1 MVPARARGRSGS
13 LEQPARAKGRSGSL
27 EQSAQL
33 PIPAHIALKRAR
45 AGSVP
50 APAHSRMR
58 SHFSIPDLVITGVEE
73 EGQEEHF
80 EVKLADEDRRAE
92 LSYQPPPPPPEQPVH
107 EHSSTR
113 IRSTLNS
120 LLGLG
125 IGLEGVD
132 ETQAANSSVLEPICE
147 KSSGSPPVRPSK
159 PSRKSSFTAIFT
171 RKAENQAAAKEPRN
185 AEGTKRAREQPD
197 GSENDPPTPGS
208 SPYQSAFESSGSLA
222 LVSSRESIPNSSP
235 QSPSSPFTASPGSQW
250 SAAASPRMGKSPQS
264 ASTSPTTPPAHARH
278 SPSLS
283 KKERKAKAKEEQA
296 MLKEL
301 QKVDKLVRK
310 HDAAEAK
317 KTDKA
322 SKAVKAK
329 APNVANIDG
338 GKENAAPLATKAMA
352 PLKRLTMF
360 SATSKGSSN
369 TSRKSSGP
377 RRERPA
383 SVAGKRVSARQSA
396 AYKVIPKEAST
407 ADKGDNSNN
416 VQRGN
421 PSTEAAHAATAST
434 WAVAELDP
442 AQKGSDES
450 ARPTFTDEEW
460 RDLALDENCQEALAS
475 LTSVDNDEVPSWS
488 SGTTSPTSGVEEQ
501 GTSSTRYEDMIPTC
515 PPPVG
520 RRSSK
525 RPTTRSG
532 GENVSSDYSHAHQA
546 AQRKRQSVNASRRSS
561 RRKSSL
567 LGHRGAVVAH
577 ITSGDE
583 ADTEGW
589 EDSSEG
595 EKNSNGHEGAADW
608 VDGSSVGRSATPV
621 SAVASGGDETPR
633 ATVKPP
639 YPAGTSRHEIETT
652 AHKPSSSGLPASVS
666 ASSLPE
672 LDFGTLS
679 FAPGQILSTKSGGK
693 SGRVVSPFRS
703 GASSGDAA
711 KASSYTNSSQPSP
724 TFSTSSWSSEASSSA
739 DTRPSSDEVA
749 TTPEGT
755 PIVPSSSSSSETT
768 TTTSEQSPP
777 SSSAAS
783 SFEQHHDS
791 HRKPKRSVAATKVK
805 HACSASGRD
814 SPAIRAAFM
823 RRPQTCSDK
832 CCQGN

>member
-1 MVPARARGRSGS
+1 MV
-13 LEQPARAKGRSGSL
+13 PARAKGRSGSL

-80 EVKLADEDRRAE
+80 EVKLADEERRAE
-92 LSYQPPPPPPEQPVH
+92 LSYQPPPPEHPIQEQ
-107 EHSSTR
+107 SSTR

-132 ETQAANSSVLEPICE
+132 ETQAAFSNVLEPVCE

-159 PSRKSSFTAIFT
+159 PSRKSSFTAIFG
-171 RKAENQAAAKEPRN
+171 RKAENQPAAKEPRN

-222 LVSSRESIPNSSP
+222 LVSSRESLPNGSP
-235 QSPSSPFTASPGSQW
+235 QSPSTPFAASPGSQW
-250 SAAASPRMGKSPQS
+250 SATASPRASNSPQF
-264 ASTSPTTPPAHARH
+264 ASTSPTVTPADARN

-301 QKVDKLVRK
+301 QKIDKLVRK

-317 KTDKA
+317 KTDQA
-322 SKAVKAK
+322 TKAVKVK
-329 APNVANIDG
+329 APKPAYADS

-360 SATSKGSSN
+360 SATSKGGSN
-369 TSRKSSGP
+369 TSRKSHGP

-416 VQRGN
+416 VERGD
-421 PSTEAAHAATAST
+421 PSIEAAHAATAST
-434 WAVAELDP
+434 WAVAELEP

-475 LTSVDNDEVPSWS
+475 LTSGDNDEVPSWS

-501 GTSSTRYEDMIPTC
+501 GASSTRYEDMIPTC

-532 GENVSSDYSHAHQA
+532 GESVSSDYSRAHQA
-546 AQRKRQSVNASRRSS
+546 AQRKRQSVNGSRRSS
-561 RRKSSL
+561 RRKSNL
-567 LGHRGAVVAH
+567 LGQRGAVVAH

-595 EKNSNGHEGAADW
+595 EKISNGHEGAADW
-608 VDGSSVGRSATPV
+608 IDGSSVGRSATPV

-639 YPAGTSRHEIETT
+639 YPAGTSRHEIESS
-652 AHKPSSSGLPASVS
+652 AHEPSSTGLPASVS

-693 SGRVVSPFRS
+693 SGRVVSPFRGVS
-703 GASSGDAA
+703 NGDAA
-711 KASSYTNSSQPSP
+711 KTYSHTNSSQPSP
-724 TFSTSSWSSEASSSA
+724 TFSTSSWSSEASSSV

-768 TTTSEQSPP
+768 TSEQSPP

-783 SFEQHHDS
+783 SFEQHHNNS
-791 HRKPKRSVAATKVK
+791 GEPKRSVAPTKVK

-832 CCQGN
+832 CCQDN